1 VGAETITKAKTV
13 RPTVSRYRWV
23 ILALIWLILVWG
35 DVALVIAGP
44 LAHALIP
51 DVNLT
56 LPQFVSLT
64 TFGLL
69 GGGIASLVG
78 GSWGDRIGIKKAI
91 GVGTI
96 MLGVFWALRALGI
109 SYNFLAVCT
118 FIGGAGIGLVLP
130 NLPKLI
136 ATWFARDEV
145 GAATGIYGTGFWIGM
160 AMGLGLAV
168 PWFGSNWS
176 LAYLVTG
183 IANLACGI
191 LWLVFGRETPRG
203 ISLPKL
209 QFPLGSAIKEVV
221 KLRNLWIAG
230 FMLIFSLS
238 AISTFATLIPT
249 SLETVHHIS
258 PTVAG
263 FAVSLSM
270 IGMVVG
276 SYIIPMFSDKVGVRK
291 PFLTGSGI
299 LWGVC
304 IFFAWLL
311 APNPGMW
318 PLLFFAGFGV
328 GAAFTG
334 CFILPTEAPGIRP
347 EIIATGS
354 ALVTVV
360 GYIATGF
367 LPTYGVAAIATISF
381 TGAYLLL
388 LAFGLIYA
396 IVAGACLLESGPK
409 VRARIQ

>member
-1 VGAETITKAKTV
+1 
-13 RPTVSRYRWV
+13 
-23 ILALIWLILVWG
+23 
-35 DVALVIAGP
+35 VIAGP
-44 LAHALIP
+44 LAYVLIP

-69 GGGIASLVG
+69 GGGILALVG
-78 GSWGDRIGIKKAI
+78 GSWGDRIGVKKAI

-96 MLGVFWALRALGI
+96 MLGVFWALRALGLGY
-109 SYNFLAVCT
+109 SFLAVCT
-118 FIGGAGIGLVLP
+118 FIGGAGIGLITP
-130 NLPKLI
+130 NLPKMI
-136 ATWFARDEV
+136 ATWFARADIGV
-145 GAATGIYGTGFWIGM
+145 ATGIYGTGFWIGM

-191 LWLVFGRETPRG
+191 LWLVFSRETPRG
-203 ISLPKL
+203 VSLPKV
-209 QFPLGSAIKEVV
+209 QFSLGSALKEVV

-230 FMLIFSLS
+230 FMLMFALS
-238 AISTFATLIPT
+238 AISAFATLIPT
-249 SLETVHHIS
+249 SLETVHHIC

-276 SYIIPMFSDKVGVRK
+276 SYVIPMFSDRVGVRK

-304 IFFAWLL
+304 IFFAWLV
-311 APNPGMW
+311 APHPGMW
-318 PLLFFAGFGV
+318 PLLFFSGFGV
-328 GAAFTG
+328 GAAFTS
-334 CFILPTEAPGIRP
+334 CLILPIEAPGIRP

-354 ALVTVV
+354 ALAIVV
-360 GYIATGF
+360 GYITTGF
-367 LPTYGVAAIATISF
+367 LPTYGVGAIAMVSF
-381 TGAYLLL
+381 TGAYVSL

-396 IVAGACLLESGPK
+396 IVVGACLIESGPK
-409 VRARIQ
+409 VRTRIQ